1 LTEPSKKAVA
11 IRAAIRGL
19 SALVLSGQLGGVLDQ
34 PDRVAQLEA
43 TVVDLIECGLE
54 RPRAARSTCGHQ
66 DSCREE
72 RMGDR
77 LKEKVALVSGAGSS
91 GPGWGNGKATAV
103 LFAREGARVLAA
115 DINLDAAVET
125 KRIIEREGGICEAVA
140 GNVSLAEN
148 VAAMVDACIA
158 AFGRIDVLHNNVG
171 IVEVGGPVETT
182 EDSWDRVNDVNLKS
196 MFLTCRQVL
205 PHMERQ
211 GKGAIVNIASVS
223 GIRWLGV
230 PYISYAA
237 TKAAVIQFT
246 RVIALQYARSG
257 IRANSILPGMMNT
270 PMVHAAG
277 VVAAYGGSAEE
288 MVRRRD
294 EQCPMGRMGD
304 AWDVAYAALFLASD
318 EAKYITGAEL
328 VVDGGLTVNC
338 V

>member
-1 LTEPSKKAVA
+1 
-11 IRAAIRGL
+11 
-19 SALVLSGQLGGVLDQ
+19 
-34 PDRVAQLEA
+34 
-43 TVVDLIECGLE
+43 
-54 RPRAARSTCGHQ
+54 
-66 DSCREE
+66 
-72 RMGDR
+72 MGDR
-77 LKEKVALVSGAGSS
+77 LEEKVALVSGAGSS
-91 GPGWGNGKATAV
+91 GPGGGNGKATAV

-125 KRIIEREGGICEAVA
+125 KRIIESEGGICEAVA
-140 GNVSLAEN
+140 GNVSLAHD
-148 VAAMVDACIA
+148 VAAVVDACIA

-182 EDSWDRVNDVNLKS
+182 EDSWDRVTDVNLKS

-205 PHMERQ
+205 PHMQRQ

-270 PMVHAAG
+270 PMIHAPG
-277 VVAAYGGSAEE
+277 VIAAYGGSAEE

-318 EAKYITGAEL
+318 EAKYITGTEL
-328 VVDGGLTVNC
+328 VVDGGYLAL
-338 V
+338 